1 MTLTTPSVGTAPA
14 VIVSEQA
21 AEHNTGPQLMRGVL
35 IGLALVAV
43 LFISTYT
50 LAWFQAS
57 RLTATFMADAD
68 ASYTAGNYLASL
80 TGYEEFDQDAN
91 AYVSYGGYM
100 KALNIWASAN
110 AWPKPAS
117 IELARARIDEV
128 LSEHLTVE
136 EAERF
141 IQANVGRQNPYMG
154 TIYLRLGELYENEG
168 DLANARMVYAEIEEL
183 FPGEEELIA
192 RAEEHLARLGSE

>member
-1 MTLTTPSVGTAPA
+1 MTLTTPSVGAAPTA
-14 VIVSEQA
+14 IVGEQA
-21 AEHNTGPQLMRGVL
+21 AEPHAGPHLLRGVL
-35 IGLALVAV
+35 IGLALVAL
-43 LFISTYT
+43 LFIGTYT
-50 LAWFQAS
+50 LAWFQAA

-80 TGYEEFDQDAN
+80 TGYEEFDQAAN

-117 IELARARIDEV
+117 IALARARIDEV

-136 EAERF
+136 EAEDF

-154 TIYLRLGELYENEG
+154 TIYLRLGELYEAES
-168 DLANARMVYAEIEEL
+168 DLASARMVYAEIAEL

-192 RAEEHLARLGSE
+192 RAAEHLARLGSE

>member
-1 MTLTTPSVGTAPA
+1 MTLTTPSVGAAPTAIA
-14 VIVSEQA
+14 SEQA
-21 AEHNTGPQLMRGVL
+21 AEHKPGPHLMRGVL
-35 IGLALVAV
+35 IALALVTV
-43 LFISTYT
+43 LFISTYA

-80 TGYEEFDQDAN
+80 TGYEEFDQTAN

-117 IELARARIDEV
+117 IELARTRIDEV

-141 IQANVGRQNPYMG
+141 IQANIGRQNPYMG
-154 TIYLRLGELYENEG
+154 TIYLRLGELYEDEG
-168 DLANARMVYAEIEEL
+168 DLASARMVYAEIEEL

-192 RAEEHLARLGSE
+192 RAEAHLARLGSE